1 MAIIDPNILN
11 NLESLPATMDRLHRL
26 TDLELEGCKRL
37 ISMPKLRA
45 CVNYIDA
52 HDCTALETVSTQ
64 KRSYE
69 NFCFIFSNCLKLV
82 LTTPFHEIVEDH
94 FLHQDNKLRP
104 LFSRTNRRTSQI
116 KEVFKYHCRGF
127 SGTLP
132 GSQIPNW
139 FDHQCRESSVTVLL
153 QPNRFFSKFLGIAIC
168 AVSNFQGAVNNAS
181 LQSASFVCTLKG
193 NHAEQSFS
201 FPLLHS

>member
-1 MAIIDPNILN
+1 MHMTAQLWKQCQHKNVHTRTFA
-11 NLESLPATMDRLHRL
+11 SYF
-26 TDLELEGCKRL
+26 L
-37 ISMPKLRA
+37 IVEDHFLR
-45 CVNYIDA
+45 
-52 HDCTALETVSTQ
+52 E
-64 KRSYE
+64 
-69 NFCFIFSNCLKLV
+69 LV

-116 KEVFKYHCRGF
+116 KEVFKYHCRGL
-127 SGTLP
+127 SGTLS

-139 FDHQCRESSVTVLL
+139 FDHQCKASSVTVLL

-181 LQSASFVCTLKG
+181 LQSASCVCTLKG
-193 NHAEQSFS
+193 NHAVQSFS